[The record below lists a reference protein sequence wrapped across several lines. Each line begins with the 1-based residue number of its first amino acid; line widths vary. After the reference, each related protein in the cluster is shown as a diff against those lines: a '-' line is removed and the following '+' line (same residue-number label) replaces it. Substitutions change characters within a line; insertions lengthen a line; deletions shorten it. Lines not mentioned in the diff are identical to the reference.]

1 MEKLKCAR
9 YVEGSKKKKK
19 KKKRERDLLN
29 QIFYRTAIEDT
40 FLMISWDKIALL
52 WIIHSLRHG
61 IRHLWGGG
69 ES

>member
-1 MEKLKCAR
+1 MKLNVYNMIFKSESKSRMEKLKCAR

-52 WIIHSLRHG
+52 
-61 IRHLWGGG
+61 
-69 ES
+69 